1 MSVMAKKVDK
11 VEQNKVEQSVK
22 ETQIINGNTD
32 ILTVQLLDSIN
43 RNLVSLIGYLK
54 AKDLK

>member
-1 MSVMAKKVDK
+1 MAKKVDK